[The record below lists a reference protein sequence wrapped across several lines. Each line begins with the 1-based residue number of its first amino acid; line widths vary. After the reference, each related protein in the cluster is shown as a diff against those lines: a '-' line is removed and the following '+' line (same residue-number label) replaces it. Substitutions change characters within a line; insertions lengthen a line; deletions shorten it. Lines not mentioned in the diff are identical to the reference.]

1 VETDVVKVTLYIT
14 AYMTCAM
21 FHIFFII
28 VKKNIV
34 QKIPT
39 EIYRVTVNLVKTGA
53 VKATLY

>member
-1 VETDVVKVTLYIT
+1 MKVTLYIT